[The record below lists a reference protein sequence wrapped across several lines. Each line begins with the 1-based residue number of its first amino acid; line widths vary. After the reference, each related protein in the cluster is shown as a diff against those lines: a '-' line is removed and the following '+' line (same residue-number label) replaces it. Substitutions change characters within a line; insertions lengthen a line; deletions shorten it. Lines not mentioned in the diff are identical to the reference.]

1 MEEILKQIIQ
11 IDKNAREI
19 AKEEKYKKQNL
30 DDFIENEYRTKKSVL
45 DLEYKDEIEIQK
57 NKYNKLLNQKKTE
70 IENKVKKEIS
80 NIEVNYNKKENDI
93 IKDIIKSIK
102 AEEN

>member
-45 DLEYKDEIEIQK
+45 DLEYKDEIEKQK
-57 NKYNKLLNQKKTE
+57 NKYNKLLDQKKTE